1 MAQHRQRWDPRPLVV
16 LTLTLGSLTAC
27 TQSPPAT
34 ASGEGGWLAGTA
46 DQKFDTV
53 AKHLR
58 GFDMAMVETGYR
70 YNELYWAAQDGN
82 WGYAQYQIQK
92 IRTAVENGLERRPK
106 RAASAET
113 FLKIV
118 LPAVEDA
125 IVRRDASLL
134 RERLATLRST
144 CNTCHEAEKVEFV
157 HVGEPQVRTFTVPR

>member
-1 MAQHRQRWDPRPLVV
+1 MAQHRHRWDPRPLVV

-34 ASGEGGWLAGTA
+34 ASGEGGRLAGTA

-70 YNELYWAAQDGN
+70 YNELYWAAQDSN

-125 IVRRDASLL
+125 LARRDASLL
-134 RERLATLRST
+134 RERLVTLRST

>member
-1 MAQHRQRWDPRPLVV
+1 MAQHRRRWDLRSLVV
-16 LTLTLGSLTAC
+16 LTLTLGSLAAC

-34 ASGEGGWLAGTA
+34 VSGEGGWLAGTA

-92 IRTAVENGLERRPK
+92 IRTAVENGLERRPT

-125 IVRRDASLL
+125 IARRDASLL
-134 RERLATLRST
+134 RERLVTLRST

>member
-1 MAQHRQRWDPRPLVV
+1 MAQHRHRWDLRSLVV
-16 LTLTLGSLTAC
+16 LTLTLGSLAAC

-34 ASGEGGWLAGTA
+34 VSGEGGWLAGTA

-70 YNELYWAAQDGN
+70 YSELYWAAQDSN
-82 WGYAQYQIQK
+82 WGYAQYQVQK
-92 IRTAVENGLERRPK
+92 IRTAVENGFERRPK

-125 IVRRDASLL
+125 IARRDASLL
-134 RERLATLRST
+134 RERLVTLRST

-157 HVGEPQVRTFTVPR
+157 HVGEPQVRTFTAPR